1 MLTTLFG
8 VRWATLAPL
17 AVYLSSAVTVPAM
30 IWWAA
35 ALNQVPLQTAFFLA
49 VGAWVRYLRGRR
61 ITWLVWTTCAVLFA
75 LLFYVKGVLILPVL
89 GFLAVAY
96 FSSGSPYQRVMTVLR
111 RDWLAGLVAASLIA
125 GYLTYYFTQVE
136 QIFTSTGGSVVAEI
150 ADSMLGTA
158 FATGVLGG
166 PWRWST
172 LSPPTAYADPPGWT
186 NHLAWVVVAAVI
198 LYGFLRRERTLR
210 AWVLLAGYLVGL
222 LALLVDSRAPSFGRV
237 IGLEYRY
244 LTDAMCVVALCLGLA
259 FLPLPGATQ
268 SSAAR
273 TEPLLKVRIPGFVL
287 AAMVVLVSVSGA
299 FSSARYVS
307 YWHSDNASES
317 YFRNLTA
324 DLRSH
329 GAVDLVDQLV
339 PEAVMSNLAAPNNTV
354 SRMTSLLSNGVAFP
368 DASARLA
375 VVAPDGTLRQALIGP
390 GVVSQPGPI
399 EDCGWRVSSGGRDVQ
414 LTGTAFAWVWWIRVG
429 YLGSKDSPVVV
440 TAGSSTVATTVEA
453 GVNSLYVKVEGGF
466 DSIRIDGLDP
476 GTTVCVDKIEVGQPT
491 PGGALP

>member
-1 MLTTLFG
+1 MLGRISQLRRTVASAGRDADSAHLIIGAGALMIVLQLAFRAWSLYPSWFFLDDYNLLNDANDQRLDLGYLLAPYNGHLMPGGRLLAWVVADSGPVNWGLAASFTLAFQATASAAALWMLTTLFG

-61 ITWLVWTTCAVLFA
+61 IIWLVWTTCAVLFA
-75 LLFYVKGVLILPVL
+75 LLFYVKGVLIFPVL
-89 GFLAVAY
+89 GFLAIAY

-186 NHLAWVVVAAVI
+186 NHFAWVVLAAVI

-273 TEPLLKVRIPGFVL
+273 TDPLLKVRIPGFVL
-287 AAMVVLVSVSGA
+287 AAMVVLVSVSG
-299 FSSARYVS
+299 V
-307 YWHSDNASES
+307 
-317 YFRNLTA
+317 L
-324 DLRSH
+324 
-329 GAVDLVDQLV
+329 QLG
-339 PEAVMSNLAAPNNTV
+339 P
-354 SRMTSLLSNGVAFP
+354 
-368 DASARLA
+368 
-375 VVAPDGTLRQALIGP
+375 LRQLLALR
-390 GVVSQPGPI
+390 QR
-399 EDCGWRVSSGGRDVQ
+399 E
-414 LTGTAFAWVWWIRVG
+414 
-429 YLGSKDSPVVV
+429 
-440 TAGSSTVATTVEA
+440 
-453 GVNSLYVKVEGGF
+453 
-466 DSIRIDGLDP
+466 
-476 GTTVCVDKIEVGQPT
+476 
-491 PGGALP
+491 